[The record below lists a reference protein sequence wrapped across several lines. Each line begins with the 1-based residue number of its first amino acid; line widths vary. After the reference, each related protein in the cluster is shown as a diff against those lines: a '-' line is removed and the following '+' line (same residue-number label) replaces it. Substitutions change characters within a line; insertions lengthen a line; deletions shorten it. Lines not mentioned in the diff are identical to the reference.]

1 MKFLKGLAL
10 SLLSFLL
17 FLSLFVF
24 GLALTVNQTILNP
37 DFVVSEVNKL
47 DMSLLVEEFLSEQI
61 PSEQIPQGEELM
73 AEVLE
78 DTIADL
84 EPWIKEQV
92 SAGIYS
98 GYDYLL
104 GRSQSLNLII
114 STEPL
119 KESLRDN
126 LMPVFLQ
133 SIPPELA
140 RAPSAIKDAA
150 FNEFYRQFS
159 EQIPPTFDISQSLIS
174 PEVMTTLEQVRQY
187 IGYFQIG
194 YRALIGFMLLLI
206 AGIILIHRQV
216 RGATRQLGIT
226 FLIYGIPEYGGIFAI
241 KHFAG
246 AQLTQLTTQP
256 GFPTSLQAWLPQL
269 VNDFL
274 VPLEMFSLGVLIG
287 GVALLIVS
295 FVYKP
300 REPSL

>member
-104 GRSQSLNLII
+104 GRSQSLNLVI
-114 STEPL
+114 STDEL
-119 KESLRDN
+119 KEALEDN
-126 LMPVFLQ
+126 LKPVLLQ
-133 SIPPELA
+133 SIPQLASLPPEM
-140 RAPSAIKDAA
+140 REAA

-187 IGYFQIG
+187 IGYFQVG
-194 YRALIGFMLLLI
+194 YWALIGFMLLLI

-295 FVYKP
+295 FVYRP